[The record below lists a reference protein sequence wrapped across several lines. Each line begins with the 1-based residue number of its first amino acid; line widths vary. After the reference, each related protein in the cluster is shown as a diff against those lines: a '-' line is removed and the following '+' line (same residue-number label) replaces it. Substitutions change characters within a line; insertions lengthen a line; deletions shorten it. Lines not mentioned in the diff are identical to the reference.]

1 MLESVGKYH
10 TVRSICASKGRGHDC
25 FVFLS
30 SSFVAVLQ
38 EKGFKPTTQRCYL
51 MDVVAF
57 MKYISNMAP
66 PSVRL
71 GTKKINAILLE
82 LRARI
87 RDIRKDVVGHQ
98 LSVRRSK
105 SGMFIIHNPTSIH

>member
-1 MLESVGKYH
+1 
-10 TVRSICASKGRGHDC
+10 
-25 FVFLS
+25 
-30 SSFVAVLQ
+30 
-38 EKGFKPTTQRCYL
+38 
-51 MDVVAF
+51 MDAVAF

-71 GTKKINAILLE
+71 GTKKINAILVE

-87 RDIRKDVVGHQ
+87 RDIGRDVVSHQ

-105 SGMFIIHNPTSIH
+105 SGMFKIQNPTSKH